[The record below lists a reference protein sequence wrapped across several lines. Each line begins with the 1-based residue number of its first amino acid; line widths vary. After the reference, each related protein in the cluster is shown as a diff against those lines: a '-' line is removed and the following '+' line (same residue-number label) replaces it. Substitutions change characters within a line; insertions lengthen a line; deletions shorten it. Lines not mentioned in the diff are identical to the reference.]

1 MIDLRLW
8 THQQSIVARALGGS
22 SKQETPSLDFVAQNV
37 GIPDFGISAC
47 IGLIIRNLDD
57 SSRIE
62 RRKSL
67 RFRSGADSHGSGDAH
82 FKTLIKNDL
91 QITSLVWHPVC

>member
-8 THQQSIVARALGGS
+8 TDQQSIVARALGGS
-22 SKQETPSLDFVAQNV
+22 SKQETPIIAQNV
-37 GIPDFGISAC
+37 GIPDFGIFAC
-47 IGLIIRNLDD
+47 IRLIIRNLDD
-57 SSRIE
+57 CSRIE

-67 RFRSGADSHGSGDAH
+67 RFRSGADSHGSGNAH